1 VRLAGLGAALLGLI
15 LGAAPA
21 SAQAER
27 VIDVPTRPG
36 VTERVLLIESPGAK
50 ATVILFAGGHGGLQI
65 APNGKI
71 GWGAGNF
78 LVRTR
83 QMLAGHGVNVATLD
97 APSDRQ
103 ALPFLSGF
111 RQSRGHVADVK
122 AVIAHLRQQ
131 TNVPVWLMGTSMGT
145 LSATFVTTELPR
157 ESGGP
162 DGLVLTSTILSF
174 PGARAVPGMPLGF
187 IKVPVLVVHHRQDG
201 CDHCKVAEL
210 PQVMDKLSAA
220 PRKELMLFEGGSVR
234 NPDPCEAFTHHGYL
248 GIEGDV
254 VAKIAAWIVR

>member
-21 SAQAER
+21 GAQSER

-36 VTERVLLIESPGAK
+36 VIERLLLIESPNAK

-65 APNGKI
+65 APGGKI

-83 QMLAGHGVNVATLD
+83 QMLAGHGVNVATID
-97 APSDRQ
+97 SPSDRQ
-103 ALPFLSGF
+103 AAPFLSGF
-111 RQSRGHVADVK
+111 RQSKGHVTDVK
-122 AVIAHLRQQ
+122 AVIAYLRQQ
-131 TNVPVWLMGTSMGT
+131 ANVPVWLMGTSMGT
-145 LSATFVTTELPR
+145 LSGAFVTTELPR

-162 DGLVLTSTILSF
+162 DGLVLTSTILTF

-187 IKVPVLVVHHRQDG
+187 IKLPVLLVHHKLDG
-201 CDHCKVAEL
+201 CEHCRPVDL
-210 PQVMDKLSAA
+210 PAVMDKLSAA
-220 PRKELMLFEGGSVR
+220 PRKELMLFEGGTSR
-234 NPDPCEAFTHHGYL
+234 HPDPCEAFAYHGYN
-248 GIEGDV
+248 GIESDV

>member
-1 VRLAGLGAALLGLI
+1 MRVAGLGAALLGL
-15 LGAAPA
+15 LTAAAPA
-21 SAQAER
+21 WAQAER

-36 VTERVLLIESPGAK
+36 VTERVLLIESPNAK

-103 ALPFLSGF
+103 ASPFLSGF
-111 RQSRGHVADVK
+111 RQSRGHVADLK
-122 AVIAHLRQQ
+122 AVMAYLRQQ
-131 TNVPVWLMGTSMGT
+131 SNVPVWLMGTSMGT
-145 LSATFVTTELPR
+145 LSATFITTELPR

-174 PGARAVPGMPLGF
+174 PGARAVPAMPLGF

-201 CDHCKVAEL
+201 CEHCKVANL
-210 PQVMDKLSAA
+210 PQVMDQLTGA
-220 PRKELMLFEGGSVR
+220 PRKELMLFDGGSIK
-234 NPDPCEAFTHHGYL
+234 NPDPCEAFHYHGYN
-248 GIEGDV
+248 GIEAEV
-254 VAKIAAWIVR
+254 VPKIAAWITQ

>member
-1 VRLAGLGAALLGLI
+1 MIRALLHAAAI
-15 LGAAPA
+15 LLALAVAPA
-21 SAQAER
+21 WAQAER
-27 VIDVPTRPG
+27 VVDVPTRPG
-36 VTERVLLIESPGAK
+36 VTARLLLIETPGAK

-83 QMLAGHGVNVATLD
+83 HMLAGHGLNVVTLD
-97 APSDRQ
+97 SPSDRQ
-103 ALPFLSGF
+103 ASPFLSGF
-111 RQSRGHVADVK
+111 RQSRGHVVDVK
-122 AVIAHLRQQ
+122 AVMAYLRQHGG
-131 TNVPVWLMGTSMGT
+131 VPVWVMGTSMGT

-187 IKVPVLVVHHRQDG
+187 IKVPVLVVHHKQDG
-201 CDHCKVAEL
+201 CDHCKLAEL
-210 PQVMDKLSAA
+210 PAVMDKLSAA
-220 PRKELMLFEGGSVR
+220 SRKELMLFEGGSVR

-248 GIEGDV
+248 GIESDV